1 MVSAASRYIS
11 PEAGRASAGG
21 RAHASRGGAVLR
33 HVPVGLHAAAPLST
47 VEGIGGVFALAAQ
60 DMLAAEARL
69 AELVASEVDVVA
81 AIGDYLRDAGGK
93 RLRPLLTALGARAV
107 GYQGPVAGLMCAGE
121 LIHLGSLLHD
131 DVVDEAETRRGR
143 PAAHRV
149 YSNPA
154 VILSGDFCLARAV
167 LLAAEEGGHAAVTSL
182 ADAVTRMAEGEVLQL
197 QRAGNLATTLP
208 QYVEMVDK
216 KSAALIAWCASAGA
230 LATNQHAAAEALA
243 SFGRGVGVAFQVT
256 DDVLDY
262 ASGTGKPP
270 GQDLREKKLTLPL
283 LLAMQRV
290 PDLRARVEASD
301 GTDLDALMATVR
313 GTGALEDA
321 LAEARRR
328 VEVSVQALDA
338 LPPSVYRDALALLG
352 RHLAERA
359 T

>member
-1 MVSAASRYIS
+1 MVSSAARDPSL
-11 PEAGRASAGG
+11 EAGRAGAGG
-21 RAHASRGGAVLR
+21 GRVSRGGAVLR
-33 HVPVGLHAAAPLST
+33 RAPVGLHAGAPLSK
-47 VEGIGGVFALAAQ
+47 VDGIADVFALAAE
-60 DMLAAEARL
+60 DLLAAEARL

-107 GYQGPVAGLMCAGE
+107 GYQGSVAGLMCAGE

-230 LATNQHAAAEALA
+230 LAKGDATAAAALA
-243 SFGRGVGVAFQVT
+243 TFGRGVGVAFQVT

-262 ASGTGKPP
+262 AAGTGKDP

-283 LLAMQRV
+283 LYAMAAL

-301 GTDLDALMATVR
+301 GADVDALMEAVR
-313 GTGALEDA
+313 GSGALGRALSDA
-321 LAEARRR
+321 RSR
-328 VEVSVQALDA
+328 VETAVAALDV
-338 LPPSVYRDALALLG
+338 LPPSVYRDALVLLG

-359 T
+359 S